1 MRFNEF
7 RIIDTRSMLT
17 EAAKVGRE
25 YQHLEDLVIVDGSA
39 GANEAA
45 DILNSIGTDAS
56 SVSVK
61 WDGKIAIYWGRD
73 ENGNFTL
80 VGKNGWGKN
89 QSISADDL
97 KNFITSSGKGEEW
110 RIKLG
115 DDLSTVFSIVQNAT
129 PSNVRGFYFG
139 DLLYYPGEPYQKT
152 NAGIEFTPNKVT
164 YTVDP
169 NSNLGKRIAQSSV
182 GIVAHLHYDGFGS
195 TAGEPVEDVE
205 NLNNKDVVV
214 LGPTYVPHQ
223 PKIDKS
229 SVQEIRT
236 LAKKYGAT
244 IDSLLSPQPGMSDMK
259 QILYTYVN
267 AMSKSQQLN
276 NLNKNF
282 SNWLAQSKVSPNKQA
297 KIKQMLATNSTGFSA
312 IFELITKIM
321 QVKNDIIDQL
331 DAAPAD
337 VKASTKGETG
347 GEGYV
352 DRASKTKL
360 VPRHR
365 WQPG

>member
-1 MRFNEF
+1 MRFQEF
-7 RIIDTRSMLT
+7 STILK
-17 EAAKVGRE
+17 EAKVGRE
-25 YQHLEDLVIVDGSA
+25 YQHLEDLVVVDGSA

-45 DILNSIGTDAS
+45 DILDNIGTDAS

-61 WDGKIAIYWGRD
+61 WDGRIAIYWGRD
-73 ENGNFTL
+73 ENGEFVL

-89 QSISADDL
+89 KSTSSDDL
-97 KNFITSSGKGEEW
+97 RNFIASSGKGEEW
-110 RIKLG
+110 RMKLA
-115 DDLSTVFSIVQNAT
+115 DDLGTVFSIMQRAT
-129 PSNVRGFYFG
+129 PANIRGFYFG
-139 DLLYYPGEPYQKT
+139 DLLYYPGDPYQQTK
-152 NAGIEFTPNKVT
+152 AGIEFTPNKVT
-164 YTVDP
+164 YTIDP
-169 NSNLGKRIAQSSV
+169 NSSLGKRIAQSKV
-182 GIVAHLHYDGFGS
+182 GAVAHLYHDSFGS
-195 TAGEPVEDVE
+195 TAGEPVEDVQ
-205 NLNNKDVVV
+205 NLNSKDVVV

-223 PKIDKS
+223 PKIDTSAVK
-229 SVQEIRT
+229 EIRN
-236 LAKKYGAT
+236 LAAKYGSA
-244 IDSLLSPQPGMSDMK
+244 IDSVLAPQPGLSDMK

-267 AMSKSQQLN
+267 AMSKSQQLG

-282 SNWLAQSKVSPNKQA
+282 ASWLSQSKVSPNKQA
-297 KIKQMLATNSTGFSA
+297 KIKQMLATNSNAFAA

-321 QVKNDIIDQL
+321 QVKNNIIDQL

-365 WQPG
+365 WRPE